1 LSDVASAADKVVAT
15 VGERRGPVMS
25 AEHNEAGRKAAVNAT
40 GSGGARHG
48 LYAPTVAE
56 QRTAR
61 IMGAWFLGT
70 FVFSIP
76 AFWFYDPLL
85 NHPGYVV
92 GSGHDTR
99 VGVGALL
106 EVLLAISGIATA
118 VVIFPIVKRVNRSVA
133 LGYIA
138 SRTVESMLILIG
150 VLSLMSVVGL
160 RQDLADAGRASGAL
174 VDVARGLLAVHDQTA
189 LLGPQFCAGLG
200 NGILL
205 GSLMW
210 RSRLLPRPMVMIG
223 LVGGPLALVAGVGV
237 LLGAWD
243 INSGFPVLITAPEAI
258 WELSLS
264 VWLLVKGFRPS
275 PILTGSAVDV
285 SPAS

>member
-1 LSDVASAADKVVAT
+1 MTTSQST
-15 VGERRGPVMS
+15 HTGRGR
-25 AEHNEAGRKAAVNAT
+25 AGQT
-40 GSGGARHG
+40 LH
-48 LYAPTVAE
+48 APSPAE

-85 NHPGYVV
+85 NHASYVV
-92 GSGHDTR
+92 GRGDDTR
-99 VGVGALL
+99 VAMGALL
-106 EVLLAISGIATA
+106 EILLAISGIATA
-118 VVIFPIVKRVNRSVA
+118 VVIFPIVKRVNESVA

-138 SRTVESMLILIG
+138 SRTVESILILMG
-150 VLSLMSVVGL
+150 VLSLMSVVAL
-160 RQDLADAGRASGAL
+160 RQDEAGSTSGSFI
-174 VDVARGLLAVHDQTA
+174 DVARGLLAVHDQTS

-210 RSRLLPRPMVMIG
+210 RSRLLPRPMVMFG
-223 LVGGPLALVAGVGV
+223 LVGGPLALLAGTGV
-237 LLGAWD
+237 LLRAWD
-243 INSGFPVLITAPEAI
+243 MHAALPVACTAPEAF

-264 VWLLVKGFRPS
+264 VWLLARGFRPS
-275 PILTGSAVDV
+275 PILTGPPVTEGE
-285 SPAS
+285 PH

>member
-1 LSDVASAADKVVAT
+1 
-15 VGERRGPVMS
+15 MS
-25 AEHNEAGRKAAVNAT
+25 LEHNDAGRHAITPT
-40 GSGGARHG
+40 GRGGAG
-48 LYAPTVAE
+48 DTLYAPTVAE

-85 NHPGYVV
+85 NHPDYVV
-92 GSGHDTR
+92 GSGADTR

-106 EVLLAISGIATA
+106 EILLAISGIATA
-118 VVIFPIVKRVNRSVA
+118 VVIFPIVKRVNESVA

-174 VDVARGLLAVHDQTA
+174 VDVARGLLAVRDQTA

-205 GSLMW
+205 GFLMW

-243 INSGFPVLITAPEAI
+243 ITSGLPVAMTAPEAI

-275 PILTGSAVDV
+275 PILTGPPVDL
-285 SPAS
+285 SPAR

>member
-1 LSDVASAADKVVAT
+1 
-15 VGERRGPVMS
+15 MS
-25 AEHNEAGRKAAVNAT
+25 PEQDEAGSGSIT
-40 GSGGARHG
+40 GSGRGRAGQG
-48 LYAPTVAE
+48 LCAPTNAE

-76 AFWFYDPLL
+76 AFLFYDPVL
-85 NHPGYVV
+85 NHANYVV
-92 GSGHDTR
+92 GSGDDTR

-106 EVLLAISGIATA
+106 EVLLAICGIATA
-118 VVIFPIVKRVNRSVA
+118 VVIFPIVKRVNESIA

-138 SRTVESMLILIG
+138 ARTVESILILVG
-150 VLSLMSVVGL
+150 VLSLMSVVAL
-160 RQDLADAGRASGAL
+160 RQDSAGAGSASGGL
-174 VDVARGLLAVHDQTA
+174 IDVGRSLLAVHDQTS

-205 GSLMW
+205 GYLMW

-223 LVGGPLALVAGVGV
+223 LIGGPLAVLAGVGV

-243 INSGFPVLITAPEAI
+243 IHDGLPVLMTAPEAI
-258 WELSLS
+258 WEFSLSL
-264 VWLLVKGFRPS
+264 WLLFLGFRPS
-275 PILTGSAVDV
+275 PILTGPPIIPNQAH
-285 SPAS
+285 